1 MLERQLEFCK
11 DPLQRLRILV
21 PSRFGL
27 RAEHVCSDLIRKD
40 GIPRF
45 LKCSHI
51 KFGFNK
57 HNNPISASIVT
68 GRDKNHDSLK
78 ELHRHVYCSCGLDNF
93 SCVVHELYAYLNGA
107 VSLPPDDCL
116 LRNDDNSPLSYR
128 FYNSFAR
135 KMAIMIG
142 LPPRFYTS
150 HAYRKGALTELS
162 LGGTKLLDLVD
173 FGKWGDVSAMKTY
186 VKLDNPD
193 LKKFYDVP
201 AYRRFRNKQ
210 GNPGFETAVNFSV
223 SEYLLAFKQKK
234 RKESITTKR
243 RKKLKSIEYINK
255 AALNSKVDSK
265 SVSLDLISKSG
276 KLEIDSDQNSDSS
289 SSSLIVDTKKNVA
302 VIDNITNPKI
312 NITAKHL
319 RFLNNNEIMPSASH
333 GYSTRTRGKT
343 KIESILSLDPNN
355 IDSGLDSK
363 LSPVSVPLTSN
374 KAANLPAIAPMD
386 LPLADLPPVTRDSD
400 VFSTEDS
407 SD

>member
-1 MLERQLEFCK
+1 MVF
-11 DPLQRLRILV
+11 LV
-21 PSRFGL
+21 F
-27 RAEHVCSDLIRKD
+27 
-40 GIPRF
+40 F

-68 GRDKNHDSLK
+68 SRDKNHDSLR

-93 SCVVHELYAYLNGA
+93 SCVVHELYAYLEGA
-107 VSLPPDDCL
+107 TSLPPDDCL
-116 LRNDDNSPLSYR
+116 LRNNDNSPLTYR
-128 FYNSFAR
+128 FYNTFAR
-135 KMAIMIG
+135 KMAMMIG

-162 LGGTKLLDLVD
+162 LGGMKLLDLVD

-193 LKKFYDVP
+193 LKNFYDVP

-243 RKKLKSIEYINK
+243 RKKLNAIKCINK
-255 AALNSKVDSK
+255 AALNSKIDSK
-265 SVSLDLISKSG
+265 SDSLDLNDKSG
-276 KLEIDSDQNSDSS
+276 KFEIDSDQAST
-289 SSSLIVDTKKNVA
+289 SSLNSVIVESKGDA
-302 VIDNITNPKI
+302 VTVDNIGNPKI
-312 NITAKHL
+312 NITAKRL
-319 RFLNNNEIMPSASH
+319 RFLNNNVIIPSASH
-333 GYSTRTRGKT
+333 GYSTRTRIKSKT
-343 KIESILSLDPNN
+343 EPVLSSDTNN
-355 IDSGLDSK
+355 INDALDSK
-363 LSPVSVPLTSN
+363 VPPKSIPKKSRDPVNVPMIS
-374 KAANLPAIAPMD
+374 PMD
-386 LPLADLPPVTRDSD
+386 APLAADLPPITEDSD